1 MRSTITILVACL
13 IGACGLLAKPVATQ
27 SNHTAVKSRT
37 ASRVSSAK
45 TIATRKSR
53 AAYRK
58 PVRRQPVSPSSP
70 GSSRIREVQEALAE
84 RGYLQSEATGSWN
97 VASAD
102 ALKRFE
108 SDQKVRVDG
117 KIDAKTL
124 IALGLGPKYDNNL
137 NLPVPS
143 ASGTV
148 VAADQSTNNEP
159 QRN

>member
-13 IGACGLLAKPVATQ
+13 IGACGLLAKSVATQ
-27 SNHTAVKSRT
+27 SKQTTVKART

-45 TIATRKSR
+45 TIAARKSR

-58 PVRRQPVSPSSP
+58 PVRRQPVSPSGP
-70 GSSRIREVQEALAE
+70 GSSRIREVQQALVE

-124 IALGLGPKYDNNL
+124 IALGLGPKYDSNL
-137 NLPVPS
+137 NLPVTS

-159 QRN
+159 QRD

>member
-13 IGACGLLAKPVATQ
+13 IGDGGLLAKPVATQ
-27 SNHTAVKSRT
+27 SNHTAVKART

-53 AAYRK
+53 VAYRK
-58 PVRRQPVSPSSP
+58 PVRRQTVSPSSP